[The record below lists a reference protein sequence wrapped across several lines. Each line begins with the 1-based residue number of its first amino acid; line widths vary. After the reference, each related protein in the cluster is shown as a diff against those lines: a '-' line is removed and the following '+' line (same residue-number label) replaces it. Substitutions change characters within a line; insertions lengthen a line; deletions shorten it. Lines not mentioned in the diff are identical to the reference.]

1 MDTWKAHGKAGA
13 AAHSAECE
21 KGFPGADIFPVSIDK
36 QRNYRYK

>member
-1 MDTWKAHGKAGA
+1 METWKAHGKAGA
-13 AAHSAECE
+13 AAHSAGGE